1 MIARDLLAFALAT
14 DHARDRGIMLSGGL
28 DSAVML
34 ALACDLG
41 FRDWDVA
48 VIPKRDGAWHHA
60 DRVLCWINH
69 RWGLA
74 LSARAVGDPDLP
86 HDRQLASG
94 LDRVLGPGDDRTWY
108 SAENRVP
115 DDLPGGPLRRLAGSP
130 RVRQP
135 WWGITKEGIVAAAM
149 AADLGGLVRITHSCT
164 ERDRG
169 RCGLCWQCGERA
181 WAFGRLGLDD
191 PGTG

>member
-1 MIARDLLAFALAT
+1 MIARDLLSFALET
-14 DHARDRGIMLSGGL
+14 DRARDRGIMLSGGL

-41 FRDWDVA
+41 HGDWEVA

-60 DRVLCWINH
+60 DRVLCWINQ
-69 RWGLA
+69 RWGLS
-74 LSARAVGDPDLP
+74 LRARAVGDPGLP

-94 LDRVLGPGDDRTWY
+94 LDRVLALEEDRCWY

-115 DDLPGGPLRRLAGSP
+115 DGLPGGPLRRLARSP

-135 WWGITKEGIVAAAM
+135 WWGITKDHIVAAARD
-149 AADLGGLVRITHSCT
+149 ADLGELVAITHSCT

-181 WAFGRLGLDD
+181 WAFGRLGCDD